1 MKTEEAIRK
10 LIKEKLSDLTK
21 EELEELR
28 ELLKRI
34 QAKKKKSPSA
44 KD

>member
-10 LIKEKLSDLTK
+10 LIREKLADLTK
-21 EELEELR
+21 EELEELQ
-28 ELLKRI
+28 ELLKKIR
-34 QAKKKKSPSA
+34 AKKKSPAS